1 VTEGIVLR
9 TVEFSE
15 TSLVL
20 ALYTRDFGKL
30 NVIAK
35 GGRRLKGPF
44 ESSLDLLSRVNLS
57 VIQKKSESLDLLTES
72 KLIWRFRP
80 TRENFAGLH
89 AGYVVSELV
98 NKFTEAGEPNPF
110 LYDLLRYALADFE
123 HGTFV
128 MRSLL
133 RFEWLF
139 LEALG
144 QKPELNFCVECG
156 KDLSETPESRRLS
169 FAPLDGGVV
178 CSECRAGRS
187 PIMFLSIVAR
197 SAIEQLAEQTEP
209 LAEEYRQRPWAQF
222 SWERTVQKE
231 IRGLTS
237 AYYNHLYGQKIKTYD
252 LLPAIA
258 RFDREIKPESGKAA
272 PPLPSIHSR

>member
-1 VTEGIVLR
+1 MTEGIVLR

-20 ALYTRDFGKL
+20 AVYTRDFGKL

-80 TRENFAGLH
+80 TRDNFAGLH

-98 NKFTEAGEPNPF
+98 NKFTEPGESNPF
-110 LYDLLRYALADFE
+110 LYDLLRFALADFE

-144 QKPELNFCVECG
+144 QKPELHFCVECG
-156 KDLSETPESRRLS
+156 KDFSDIAESPDWRRRFY

-178 CSECRAGRS
+178 CPECRANRS
-187 PIMFLSIVAR
+187 PILFLSDAAR
-197 SAIEQLAEQTEP
+197 SAIEQLAEQTGP
-209 LAEEYRQRPWAQF
+209 LSEEYRQRPWTRF
-222 SWERTVQKE
+222 VWERSVLRE

-237 AYYNHLYGQKIKTYD
+237 AYYNHLYGQKIRTYD
-252 LLPAIA
+252 LLSSIA
-258 RFDREIKPESGKAA
+258 RLDRE
-272 PPLPSIHSR
+272 PLVG